1 VGSAF
6 FGFRKRYEMIEKS
19 VREQEERLA
28 ELAREVGPDE

>member
-19 VREQEERLA
+19 VREQERTLVELTGRLS
-28 ELAREVGPDE
+28 PDE